1 MSDNKDLRE
10 EFIAKEQF
18 DFVQDETRIFDKKFE
33 TKPIGYFKDAMIRF
47 TKNKGNVF
55 ASMILGII
63 ILLSIFVPIFSPKNA
78 EVLEE
83 RVAFLPPRI
92 PVLEDIGIATGYK
105 ELEDQP
111 VDYNTIGTLED
122 YPELGLPLTMDMKYV
137 ILDTLENYWVECVEK
152 DELCLY
158 GTNVLRLDSNST
170 KVAVDTEML
179 TYMPSRESQITIVVD
194 SFTGTD
200 GVLNIKMVDGFGAY
214 KTVYTITEAGT
225 YVIDPFE
232 TLTSLFTYTKIR
244 VEFESTNSN
253 DTVAIKSIQV
263 DDNTQ
268 TDPLLY
274 LEGFDLSQLVLV
286 TGVDEDDNDI
296 PDYAGS
302 WNRSKGQRLMSTFK
316 YDAYALAFGEKLE
329 NVFKKTEY
337 DRIMTEYADV
347 CIQSPDPEN
356 PNGWQFSEG
365 CPIIK
370 VINKTETVWV
380 DKNDDGI
387 RQEEELFYNYKV
399 ILNYAY
405 YKGYDEIPYYIFG
418 TTSQGKDLFKMIWI
432 GARTSLILGLI
443 VSAINISVG
452 VLFGAVSG
460 YYGGTVD
467 LIMQR
472 FSEIVGRIP
481 WLVSLSIFTAL
492 VGPGQTTLILVLIIN
507 GWIGVASITRTQFY
521 RYKGREYVLASRT
534 LGAKDGRLI
543 FRHILPNGIGTIITS
558 SILSIPYVIF
568 TESTLSYLGFGIGH
582 GQSLNLFGF
591 ELTGASIGVLLN
603 DGRNKMR
610 TEPYLTLW
618 PAVVIS
624 ILMITFNMFGNAL
637 RDAFN
642 PALRGSE

>member
-1 MSDNKDLRE
+1 MTDKKDIKE
-10 EFIAKEQF
+10 ECIEQEQF
-18 DFVQDETRIFDKKFE
+18 NFVQNEKRIFDKKFD

-47 TKNKGNVF
+47 TKNRGNVV
-55 ASMILGII
+55 ASIILGVI
-63 ILLSIFVPIFSPKNA
+63 ILCSIFVPILSPKNA

-92 PVLEDIGIATGYK
+92 PLLEDIGIATGYK
-105 ELEDQP
+105 SKTDQQ
-111 VDYNTIGTLED
+111 VDMDTID
-122 YPELGLPLTMDMKYV
+122 PETGLGLPATIDSQYIIM
-137 ILDTLENYWVECVEK
+137 DTLTNYWVECTEE
-152 DELCLY
+152 DELCIG
-158 GTNVLRLDSNST
+158 GTNILRLDSGST
-170 KVAVDTEML
+170 AVAVNTAMK
-179 TYMPSRESQITIVVD
+179 TYMPSINSEITIIVD
-194 SFTGTD
+194 EMFGE
-200 GVLNIKMVDGFGAY
+200 GAELNLMMVDGFGAY
-214 KTVYTITEAGT
+214 KVVATITEAGT
-225 YVIDPFE
+225 YTINPFD
-232 TLTSLFTYTKIR
+232 TLTSLFTFTAIR
-244 VEFESTNSN
+244 LELRSDDASSYASLTSIEVN
-253 DTVAIKSIQV
+253 DT
-263 DDNTQ
+263 TQ
-268 TDPLLY
+268 EEPILF
-274 LEGFDLSQLVLV
+274 LEGFEFSELELVS
-286 TGVDEDDNDI
+286 GVDLDDDGE

-302 WNRSKGQRLMSTFK
+302 WGRSQGQRLMSYFE
-316 YDAYALAFGEKLE
+316 YDAYAFVFGEKTE
-329 NVFKKTEY
+329 NVFSKSEY
-337 DRIMTEYADV
+337 EQILIDYADV
-347 CIQSPDPEN
+347 CVISPDPDN
-356 PNGWQFSEG
+356 ANGWLFSEG
-365 CPIIK
+365 CPIVK
-370 VINKTETVWV
+370 VINQTESVWV
-380 DKNDDGI
+380 DTNKDGL
-387 RQEEELFYNYKV
+387 RTDNEEYYNYKLV
-399 ILNYAY
+399 LNYAQ

-452 VLFGAVSG
+452 ILFGAVSG

-472 FSEIVGRIP
+472 FSEVIGRIP

-507 GWIGVASITRTQFY
+507 GWIGIASITRTQFY

-558 SILSIPYVIF
+558 AILSIPYVIF

-582 GQSLNLFGF
+582 GQSLNIFGF

-618 PAVVIS
+618 PAIVIS